1 MFWKKKETKS
11 KYSTDL
17 IKKWEGCKLTAY
29 KCPAGKW
36 TIGYGNTTYEDGS
49 SVKEGDK
56 ITQARAE
63 QMLIAYLEKEVYW
76 HLERIG
82 LSDNQISAVSSLI
95 YNVGWGSFS
104 RSKCW
109 KAMKEKDWGEVYNN
123 WDWIKANGK
132 VMKGLIKRRAEELAL
147 FMKDI

>member
-63 QMLIAYLEKEVYW
+63 QMLISYLEKEVYW

-82 LSDNQISAVSSLI
+82 LSDSQISAVSSLI

-109 KAMKEKDWGEVYNN
+109 KAMKEKDWEGVITN
-123 WDWIKANGK
+123 WTWYRANGK
-132 VMKGLIKRRAEELAL
+132 FLKGLAKRRIDELGV
-147 FMKDI
+147 FFKDV

>member
-1 MFWKKKETKS
+1 MFWSKKETKS

-29 KCPAGKW
+29 KCPAGIW
-36 TIGYGNTTYEDGS
+36 TIGYGNTTYEDGTP
-49 SVKEGDK
+49 VKEGDK
-56 ITQARAE
+56 ITQDRAE
-63 QMLIAYLEKEVYW
+63 RMLTAYLTKEVYW

-82 LSDNQISAVSSLI
+82 LTDNQISAVSSLI
-95 YNVGWGSFS
+95 YNVGWSSFS

-109 KAMKEKDWGEVYNN
+109 KAMKEKDWGEVYSN
-123 WDWIKANGK
+123 WDWYKANGK
-132 VMKGLIKRRAEELAL
+132 VMNGLIKRRSEELAV

>member
-63 QMLIAYLEKEVYW
+63 QMLTAYLEKEVYW
-76 HLERIG
+76 PLEGIG

-95 YNVGWGSFS
+95 YNVGWSSFS

-109 KAMKEKDWGEVYNN
+109 RAMKEKDWGEVYNN

>member
-63 QMLIAYLEKEVYW
+63 QMLTAYLEKEVYW
-76 HLERIG
+76 PLEGIG

-109 KAMKEKDWGEVYNN
+109 RAMKEKDWGEVYNN

>member
-63 QMLIAYLEKEVYW
+63 QMLTAYLEKEVYW
-76 HLERIG
+76 PLEGIG

>member
-1 MFWKKKETKS
+1 MFWKKKETKT

-29 KCPAGKW
+29 KCPAGVW
-36 TIGYGNTTYEDGS
+36 TCGFGNTTYEDGTP
-49 SVKEGDK
+49 VKEGDK

-63 QMLIAYLEKEVYW
+63 QMLTAYLEKEVYW

-82 LSDNQISAVSSLI
+82 LTDNQISAVSSLI

-132 VMKGLIKRRAEELAL
+132 VMKGLIKRRSEELAL

>member
-63 QMLIAYLEKEVYW
+63 QMLTAYLEKEVYW
-76 HLERIG
+76 PLEGIG
-82 LSDNQISAVSSLI
+82 LYDNQISAVSSLI

>member
-1 MFWKKKETKS
+1 MFWSKKETKT

-36 TIGYGNTTYEDGS
+36 TIGYGNTTYEDGAP
-49 SVKEGDK
+49 VKEGDK
-56 ITQARAE
+56 ITQDRAE
-63 QMLIAYLEKEVYW
+63 RMLTAYLTKEVYW

-82 LSDNQISAVSSLI
+82 LTDNQISAVSSLI

-123 WDWIKANGK
+123 WDWIKASGK

>member
-63 QMLIAYLEKEVYW
+63 QMLTSYLEKEVYPY
-76 HLERIG
+76 LKGAG
-82 LSDNQISAVSSLI
+82 LSDNQISAASSLI
-95 YNVGWGSFS
+95 YNVGWSSFC

-109 KAMKEKDWGEVYNN
+109 RAMKDKDWGEVYNN
-123 WDWIKANGK
+123 WDWIKASGK

-147 FMKDI
+147 FTKDI

>member
-63 QMLIAYLEKEVYW
+63 QMLTAYLEKEVYW
-76 HLERIG
+76 PLEGIG

-95 YNVGWGSFS
+95 YNVGWDSFS

>member
-36 TIGYGNTTYEDGS
+36 TIGYGNTTYEDGTP
-49 SVKEGDK
+49 VKEGDK
-56 ITQARAE
+56 ITQDRAE
-63 QMLIAYLEKEVYW
+63 RLLDNYLEKNVYW
-76 HLERIG
+76 LFEG
-82 LSDNQISAVSSLI
+82 KGFTKGQIEALSSLV
-95 YNVGWGSFS
+95 YNVGWAKV
-104 RSKCW
+104 RASKCW
-109 KAMKEKDWGEVYNN
+109 KGILAQNWAEVFAN
-123 WDWIKANGK
+123 WNWISANK
-132 VMKGLIKRRAEELAL
+132 KTLKGLIKRRSEELAL

>member
-36 TIGYGNTTYEDGS
+36 TIGYGNTTYEDGTP
-49 SVKEGDK
+49 VKEGDR

-63 QMLIAYLEKEVYW
+63 QMLTAYLEKEVYW
-76 HLERIG
+76 PLEGIG

-95 YNVGWGSFS
+95 YNVGWSSFS

-109 KAMKEKDWGEVYNN
+109 RAMKEKDWGEVYNN